1 MKIAMLSCR
10 ALSIGI
16 AALLA
21 ACGGSQPP
29 MAEPGVQARVIESV
43 RQEVAALA
51 ARDRERP
58 LAVTRKIDG
67 DPEPSYLDEVVKVR
81 EFKLSGKQVAT
92 DSIIVGPD
100 RNLWFTEFRAI
111 ARLTVNGQIRV
122 TNLKSGQSYP
132 GLLTIGPDRNIWA
145 NTAERPPPNYSYP
158 TAPLLLTAYM
168 IYRVTPDGRFTAF
181 PLPLNTNNFP
191 TGLLNIG
198 STLYFGLP
206 ILAIVHG
213 NEESRNFL
221 ATISTTD
228 GILQK
233 LAWIHKSS
241 STGDGYVM
249 ALLTPGPKIWFYDF
263 EGGLHVCSTAG
274 HCFYRLSGYPYKSVG
289 NLYGTPTAYSPKDQS
304 VYIENQNTYT
314 IERYTLGGKKIRG
327 FKNIAFA
334 NGFGTVT
341 YYRGDIWVTLG
352 GDDKARPNL
361 GRLTPSGDFSEISLP
376 FVGPTA
382 AVTALVDGPDGHLW
396 YLRGYNVGE
405 ILSKI

>member
-1 MKIAMLSCR
+1 MLSCR

-51 ARDRERP
+51 ARVRERP
-58 LAVTRKIDG
+58 LAITRKTDG
-67 DPEPSYLDEVVKVR
+67 DPKPSYLDKVVKVR
-81 EFKLSGKQVAT
+81 EFKLPQKQVAS

-100 RNLWFTEFRAI
+100 RNFWFTEFRAI
-111 ARLTVNGQIRV
+111 ARLTVDGRIRE
-122 TNLKSGQSYP
+122 TNLKSGQSATP
-132 GLLTIGPDRNIWA
+132 GLLTIGPDGDIWA
-145 NTAERPPPNYSYP
+145 NAAAPPESSSPRPLS
-158 TAPLLLTAYM
+158 LTWYLV
-168 IYRVTPDGRFTAF
+168 YRVDPDGRLTAF
-181 PLPLNTNNFP
+181 PLPLNTNLYP
-191 TGLLNIG
+191 TGLLNID

-206 ILAIVHG
+206 ILARIHG
-213 NEESRNFL
+213 DEEDRNFL

-228 GILQK
+228 GIIEK
-233 LAWIHKSS
+233 LAWIHESHS
-241 STGDGYVM
+241 IGDGYIM
-249 ALLTPGPKIWFYDF
+249 ALQTPGPKIWFYDF

-274 HCFYRLSGYPYKSVG
+274 RCFYTLSGYPYKYVG
-289 NLYGTPTAYSPKDQS
+289 GLYGTVMAYSPKDQS

-314 IERYTLGGKKIRG
+314 IEHYTLGGKKLRW

-334 NGFGTVT
+334 SGFGTVT
-341 YYRGDIWVTLG
+341 YYGGDIWITLG

-361 GRLTPSGDFSEISLP
+361 GRLTPSGEFSEISLP

-382 AVTALVDGPDGHLW
+382 AVTALVGGPDGHLW
-396 YLRGYNVGE
+396 YLRGYHVGE